1 MRGIAILLVIFGHA
15 QRGIFQ
21 AAQPEG
27 LYWSHIYPA
36 LDYFI
41 YVFHV
46 PVFFATSGI
55 LLERQARNSFR
66 DFRSRETRII
76 GLYLLWNFI
85 NAVPAFVFSD
95 LINRNFGKS
104 GWIVAFNPLQ
114 ISGIMWFFVALGA
127 GYLAHFLTTNSKSIR
142 WLLIIVAILLLAFD
156 RDFHGVAYG
165 TLWLLVGAEA
175 ERLLHLEKLK
185 PNAWHAIAVLAIY
198 LVATTVSYWLNVPY
212 TAAIVACA
220 GALVFL
226 VLLGELISVPFF
238 ISYLGKNT
246 LALYVMHVIALG
258 GTRILLMKFV
268 GLSASMGLLV
278 LLTIIGIV
286 VPLAV
291 LILLRRIGASRF
303 LLLD

>member
-95 LINRNFGKS
+95 LTKLRKIGMDSCFQSAADQRDYVVLRGAWR
-104 GWIVAFNPLQ
+104 WIPSPLSHYQFQ
-114 ISGIMWFFVALGA
+114 I
-127 GYLAHFLTTNSKSIR
+127 
-142 WLLIIVAILLLAFD
+142 
-156 RDFHGVAYG
+156 
-165 TLWLLVGAEA
+165 
-175 ERLLHLEKLK
+175 
-185 PNAWHAIAVLAIY
+185 
-198 LVATTVSYWLNVPY
+198 
-212 TAAIVACA
+212 
-220 GALVFL
+220 
-226 VLLGELISVPFF
+226 
-238 ISYLGKNT
+238 NT
-246 LALYVMHVIALG
+246 LASNHSGDFA
-258 GTRILLMKFV
+258 F
-268 GLSASMGLLV
+268 
-278 LLTIIGIV
+278 GIR
-286 VPLAV
+286 P
-291 LILLRRIGASRF
+291 
-303 LLLD
+303 